1 MQPFDAQRFYGEI
14 SLAVT
19 AFFSLNDKES
29 LLIVGDLLGCLAEEA
44 DVLAQH
50 ADTPAT
56 ARYQLAYDNLATV
69 AKKLQINE
77 LLAMLNRLAKCDTPA
92 HTGERKR
99 VINEILKQLD
109 AARAL
114 HSF

>member
-1 MQPFDAQRFYGEI
+1 M
-14 SLAVT
+14 
-19 AFFSLNDKES
+19 
-29 LLIVGDLLGCLAEEA
+29 
-44 DVLAQH
+44 
-50 ADTPAT
+50 
-56 ARYQLAYDNLATV
+56 
-69 AKKLQINE
+69 
-77 LLAMLNRLAKCDTPA
+77 RLAA